1 MVGRKPASVLP
12 APVAATSNAL
22 RPRRAR
28 SSISSWCRR
37 GCQPLAWNQ
46 SATTGGSASG
56 FSGVGPPAPP
66 AFLLGIAFARRLLR
80 AAGLPRR
87 APAHHE
93 PDEHDEEDHR
103 ADDVDDPPLGYVH
116 AFLRL
121 AGTPGFRAYIARNG
135 AIGFLDR
142 VPPRGHLCA
151 PGGRMG
157 RSLAAKTEGADHA
170 RPFRPCARRPRRGA
184 CNGGDTGDH
193 GSSLRAAERAR
204 A

>member
-1 MVGRKPASVLP
+1 MLGRKPASVLP

-46 SATTGGSASG
+46 SATTGGSASV
-56 FSGVGPPAPP
+56 FSGVGPLPAA
-66 AFLLGIAFARRLLR
+66 AFLLGIAFARGLLG
-80 AAGLPRR
+80 AAGLARR
-87 APAHHE
+87 TAAHHQ
-93 PDEHDEEDHR
+93 PDERDQEDRR

-121 AGTPGFRAYIARNG
+121 AGTPGFLAYIARNG

-142 VPPRGHLCA
+142 VPSRRDLCA
-151 PGGRMG
+151 PGGRVG
-157 RSLAAKTEGADHA
+157 RSLGAQAQGAHHA
-170 RPFRPCARRPRRGA
+170 RPFGSCARRPWR
-184 CNGGDTGDH
+184 CTGDT
-193 GSSLRAAERAR
+193 
-204 A
+204 